1 LSSDTRFRV
10 FLRIDAVIGFDIA
23 MNAQSVRILI
33 ADDNEVA
40 RGSLSELLSNHDGWE
55 VCAAVENGEQAVL
68 KASELKPN
76 LVILDLAMPVKDGLR
91 ATREIGQILP
101 SVPIVI
107 YTMHDSSW
115 LELEARKAG
124 ARYMV
129 AKTDTDKLLTVV
141 ESVLAKEPQVPA
153 SMAAQVAVAAA
164 VVTNPVRNQTTLTE
178 SPAIAKAAPDPEAD
192 TNDFKPN

>member
-129 AKTDTDKLLTVV
+129 AKTQWQPLLTRIPLGIKRLLPNRRQ
-141 ESVLAKEPQVPA
+141 SRKPHLTRKPIPMTLNRIDKET
-153 SMAAQVAVAAA
+153 AQG
-164 VVTNPVRNQTTLTE
+164 
-178 SPAIAKAAPDPEAD
+178 
-192 TNDFKPN
+192 